1 MHLAVGGGRWHNSV
15 MDFASSL
22 PSSRLKE
29 LHAPSPVDYLLVVT
43 ILLLVGFGLVMVYST
58 TGIVSQGKLGDS
70 LFYAKRQ
77 LISAV
82 LGGVVMVTCM
92 QVPLGLIRKVA
103 PYLLVASLLLLLLPL
118 IPGIA
123 DRAGGASRWAK
134 FGPIRFQP
142 AEFVKV
148 FMVIFMA
155 GYLARHEQL
164 ISSFISGIVKPFSM
178 LALVAALLLIQ
189 PDFGSTAVIVV
200 VLLAM
205 LLASGVRLSHMA
217 LCSVVVG
224 CVMGLLVFISPY
236 RMMRVVSFL
245 SPFADASGKGYQLIQ
260 SLIAV
265 GTGQVYGVGLGAS
278 QQKLFFLPAA
288 HTDFIFA
295 VISEELGFVGGVCTI
310 LGFLVV
316 MWRGL
321 LIARSVRHDTFLF
334 ALAVGLTMMIVAPA
348 LLNVG
353 VVIGLLP
360 TKGMVLPLVGYG
372 GSSLIACMGV
382 VGLLLGIRKDAGE
395 HPHGSM

>member
-1 MHLAVGGGRWHNSV
+1 MHLAVAKGRWHNSV

-29 LHAPSPVDYLLVVT
+29 LHAPSPIDYLLVVT

-92 QVPLGLIRKVA
+92 QIPLGLIRRIA
-103 PYLLVASLLLLLLPL
+103 PYLLIASLLLLLLPL

-178 LALVAALLLIQ
+178 LALVAGLLLIQ

-217 LCSVVVG
+217 LCSVVVA

-265 GTGQVYGVGLGAS
+265 GTGQVYGVGLGGS

-310 LGFLVV
+310 FGFLVV

-321 LIARSVRHDTFLF
+321 LIARSVRHDTFLY